1 MVAPRL
7 TCYNFSGGVSSFANS
22 PTSVIPC
29 EKISCQATYLLAWA
43 DATTNFLRLISE
55 RRRPMTS
62 RIFSLSLVLLLTAMV
77 ACGGTEGSGDQQ
89 GATDDLGSNLLQL
102 CNKSVIKLQKQ
113 VDDLEKKLMT
123 ADSVTSE
130 AVRKA
135 LSPHDTRTYLCVSG
149 DGTEHRGVFAQEAEY
164 TREGVLVMGFTYTGD
179 MRASLYCPAR
189 PLSSLVGTGSSFI
202 CPQEGNRPSTCT
214 VQ

>member
-1 MVAPRL
+1 
-7 TCYNFSGGVSSFANS
+7 
-22 PTSVIPC
+22 
-29 EKISCQATYLLAWA
+29 
-43 DATTNFLRLISE
+43 
-55 RRRPMTS
+55 MTS

-77 ACGGTEGSGDQQ
+77 ACGGAEDNNGVQP
-89 GATDDLGSNLLQL
+89 GADLGSNLLQL
-102 CNKSVIKLQKQ
+102 CNNSVIKLQKQ
-113 VDDLEKKLMT
+113 LDDLGKKLMT

-149 DGTEHRGVFAQEAEY
+149 DGTEHQGVFAQEAEY
-164 TREGVLVMGFTYTGD
+164 TREGMLVMGFTYTGD
-179 MRASLYCPAR
+179 TRASLYCPAR

-202 CPQEGNRPSTCT
+202 CPQEGNKPSNCT